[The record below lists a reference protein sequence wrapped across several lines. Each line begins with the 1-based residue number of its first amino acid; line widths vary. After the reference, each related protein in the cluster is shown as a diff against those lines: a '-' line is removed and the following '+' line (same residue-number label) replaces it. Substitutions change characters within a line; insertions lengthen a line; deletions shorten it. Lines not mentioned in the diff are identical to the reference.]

1 VDIGFRRRPPWQWR
15 DGPVRW
21 AFACSTQCM
30 TTKNRFGLTIAF
42 AGLSLAAIATAQ
54 TAKDDIK
61 GAGQDVKEAGRATG
75 SAAKKTGRA
84 TKRTV
89 KKGVNKTAEKTEEG
103 AAKVE
108 QKTQ

>member
-1 VDIGFRRRPPWQWR
+1 METDSWSAIAYLNRVRSKYGS
-15 DGPVRW
+15 DGPRNARVRI
-21 AFACSTQCM
+21 M
-30 TTKNRFGLTIAF
+30 TTKVLCTIVIASF
-42 AGLSLAAIATAQ
+42 AGIAEAQ

-61 GAGQDVKEAGRATG
+61 DAGQDVKEAGKATG

-84 TKRTV
+84 TKKAV

-103 AAKVE
+103 ADKVR